1 MEEMTTSNNVLI
13 GIMGIIVIIERREI
27 NREKEVACLNRYPF
41 SAIYILAPVL
51 SGRNYSAGK
60 SRKIAKFGC
69 RRQWFLALLPL
80 K

>member
-1 MEEMTTSNNVLI
+1 MEEMTTSNNILI

-27 NREKEVACLNRYPF
+27 NREKEAACLNRSDRFLLYT
-41 SAIYILAPVL
+41 LAPIL

-69 RRQWFLALLPL
+69 RRQSGFIAF
-80 K
+80 